1 MKKVVAG
8 RGVCKGEMEDR
19 AHHAGRVR
27 RPSPRTAWQALQTGQ
42 WVGPCREGQGRWSR
56 GNTGPLSL
64 ELLLKLSSWPASR
77 GLIRA
82 LGPHLLPPGVARAL
96 RANGRLVQEALRRSA
111 GDKGPLDGP
120 SPKSLAVSYVRS
132 RLSALELLS
141 GHPQPVS
148 IPNSARIREALAEGR
163 GVLMLSA
170 HIGCWELGAASLT
183 RYAPVHSVAGIQ
195 MRSAWTPS
203 LRRRLRDLG
212 FWVHSSPWVLS
223 RLRSSLQKGEI
234 VSLQM
239 DGDQGGRGLP
249 ARILGRETTLPGG
262 AAWLAANTGCVVL
275 SGACVWEDG
284 QWVGHT
290 DRPIR
295 LPVDTSSNP
304 VTRWHET
311 LTRETERMILRWH
324 EQWILPSPLAGERV
338 DSCAAP

>member
-1 MKKVVAG
+1 
-8 RGVCKGEMEDR
+8 MEGR

-27 RPSPRTAWQALQTGQ
+27 HPSPRTAWRALRTGR
-42 WVGPCREGQGRWSR
+42 WVGPRREGQGRWSP
-56 GNTGPLSL
+56 GSTSPLSL
-64 ELLLKLSSWPASR
+64 DLFLKLSSWPASR
-77 GLIRA
+77 GLARA

-96 RANGRLVQEALRRSA
+96 RANGQLVQEALHRSA
-111 GDKGPLDGP
+111 GDKGPLEGL
-120 SPKSLAVSYVRS
+120 SPKRLAASYVRS

-148 IPNSARIREALAEGR
+148 IPNSTRIRDALAEGR

-203 LRRRLRDLG
+203 LRRRLRDLD
-212 FWVHSSPWVLS
+212 FWVHSSPWALS
-223 RLRSSLQKGEI
+223 RLRSALRKGEI
-234 VSLQM
+234 VCLQM

-249 ARILGRETTLPGG
+249 ARVLGRETTLPGG

-275 SGACVWEDG
+275 SGVCVWEGG

-295 LPVDTSSNP
+295 LPAETSSNL

-311 LTRETERMILRWH
+311 LMRETERMILRWP
-324 EQWILPSPLAGERV
+324 EQWVLPSPLAGGRV
-338 DSCAAP
+338 DSYASP